1 MSNIIFKGNAIKN
14 FGEFYPNIYID
25 RVVVRNN
32 GTDNVF
38 LDISY
43 TLLFHVTDEFN
54 KEDIIELLETV
65 NFYFAVSNNKQD
77 NKQLLTREELV
88 ADIKNSFKFYDDFTP
103 RTGFMTQEVSE
114 TLFYPFTK
122 ENIIQNLNNDLFS
135 DDVYDSNDRQ
145 VLIVNSEETI
155 NYKTENKTRSHIYL
169 YAFTSLYNSESFA
182 ELNRDTTNTPA
193 IYDLSISEVSYEKIF
208 SPNLNILTQIQ
219 EVYFDVQREK
229 YPDVPILSLGGVYY
243 KTETVTREEIIS
255 KVTNLTKRFTSKLSV
270 GPLSETIDSI
280 NYVIDTFG
288 ASAEFLIQLDRVR
301 KSFPNKTN
309 NNRLGNLYAAL
320 SRLLLNINSSFL
332 DGERLTKERIITGKV
347 IDRRE
352 EPRVTDSVPSFSE
365 SSEFIPRDGFF
376 IERNRLSYDEAQ
388 DLSSNGG
395 FFFFRFESLL
405 KNSSKLSQILNVEK
419 LLEFP
424 VPSRQEDLRTLLFS
438 MLKLRR
444 VGMAKYQISTGELLS
459 FNQIQF
465 DLETRTKNPFGGA
478 VAPKGVENSERFSV
492 EQFLKENF
500 SFAQGPTP
508 EIMFVYEFL
517 DLDAYPAVYE
527 LEQNEQFGGMRFKY
541 LLEIEL
547 DDGTMTMAS
556 LIDRLLIQAISLLS
570 GYYDLATEIC
580 SYNNIQNRFNNFFVE
595 KINDEYPDGTPTPW
609 EMSVYM
615 YSLVTYVLT
624 DNFESVQD
632 VQKFSRNLIK
642 TISPE
647 SGTLEAISNLL
658 LEMERFNDELF
669 SSGTPYS
676 NKKQELM
683 STTNEIILN
692 SRFDVNVL
700 TQDTARLATEA
711 ELEIQSILE
720 LFDYYD
726 KIKVTNEYQ
735 NTRGGAYGDFGDA
748 ADEESTTT
756 PAPLASAVFSE
767 GEFYDKYINPF
778 IPEIFDLVGFSVPYI
793 TRVEG
798 RTRGTVYTYKSQIP
812 VSLENVLSAG
822 DGYGYDN
829 NFYHSGYWSDDWQE
843 RLKTVVVTTFSQWL
857 ASLALKAKKRRDS
870 QLLAE
875 GGLGKPFDYRTTVD
889 SPTDAFNDLRETLEN
904 ALKDSF
910 LSSFRQ
916 ALQLDGESGYF
927 SDSQI
932 RDWMQLYTES
942 STVDVQD
949 RIEQFIDGL
958 YIYFRDNMDL
968 LLPDLSFLRMTYG
981 TLYGSVAR
989 ESVDAASEYYES
1001 IKDPITQLP
1010 EFITD
1015 ENPYLK
1021 YTGPKLEDIPDL
1033 EYFDF
1038 DSV

>member
-14 FGEFYPNIYID
+14 FGEFYPNVYID
-25 RVVVRNN
+25 NVVVRNN
-32 GTDNVF
+32 GTSNVF

-43 TLLFHVTDEFN
+43 TFLFHITDEFD
-54 KEDIIELLETV
+54 KEDIIELLDSV
-65 NFYFAVSNNKQD
+65 NFYFAVSNKRNE
-77 NKQLLTREELV
+77 NKQLLTKNELIADLKTKFFFTSDLNV
-88 ADIKNSFKFYDDFTP
+88 A
-103 RTGFMTQEVSE
+103 TQDNPE
-114 TLFYPFTK
+114 TIFYPFSK

-135 DDVYDSNDRQ
+135 DDIYDSNDRQ
-145 VLIVNSEETI
+145 VLIVKSEETI
-155 NYKTENKTRSHIYL
+155 NYQTENKTQSHIYL
-169 YAFTSLYNSESFA
+169 YAFTSLYNSDSYA
-182 ELNRDTTNTPA
+182 ELNRDVDNPTA
-193 IYDLSISEVSYEKIF
+193 IYDLSISDVSFEKIF

-219 EVYFDVQREK
+219 EVYFDIERQK

-255 KVTNLTKRFTSKLSV
+255 KVTNLVKRFTSKLSI

-288 ASAEFLIQLDRVR
+288 ARAEFLVQLNKVR

-320 SRLLLNINSSFL
+320 SRLLINVNSSFL

-365 SSEFIPRDGFF
+365 SSEFIPRDAFF
-376 IERNRLSYDEAQ
+376 IERNRLSDDEYN

-405 KNSSKLSQILNVEK
+405 KDKSKLAQILDVEK

-424 VPSRQEDLRTLLFS
+424 VPSRQIDLRTLLFS
-438 MLKLRR
+438 MLKLKR
-444 VGMAKYQISTGELLS
+444 VGITKFELSTGELMS
-459 FNQIQF
+459 SNQIQF
-465 DLETRTKNPFGGA
+465 DSEDRKKDPFGYA
-478 VAPKGVENSERFSV
+478 VAPKGVEDSERFSV
-492 EQFLKENF
+492 EQYLKENF

-527 LEQNEQFGGMRFKY
+527 LDQNEQFGGMRFKY
-541 LLEIEL
+541 LIEIEL
-547 DDGTMTMAS
+547 DDNTISMAS

-624 DNFESVQD
+624 DSFESVQD
-632 VQKFSRNLIK
+632 MQKYSRNLIK

-647 SGTLEAISNLL
+647 FGTLDGISNLL
-658 LEMERFNDELF
+658 LEMQRFNDELF

-676 NKKQELM
+676 NKKEELM

-700 TQDTARLATEA
+700 TQNTARLATEA
-711 ELEIQSILE
+711 ELEIQKIID
-720 LFDYYD
+720 LFDFYDNIQYGGLPPDTAGGSYVTQVDESNPGASMTGMSFTVWTEGEYYD
-726 KIKVTNEYQ
+726 RYINSYVPKIFDGIV
-735 NTRGGAYGDFGDA
+735 FGLNYI
-748 ADEESTTT
+748 ER
-756 PAPLASAVFSE
+756 SARSDTQ
-767 GEFYDKYINPF
+767 FYDS
-778 IPEIFDLVGFSVPYI
+778 G
-793 TRVEG
+793 
-798 RTRGTVYTYKSQIP
+798 YTSAFTYN
-812 VSLENVLSAG
+812 LNNVMSAG
-822 DGYGYDN
+822 FVTGDLPN
-829 NFYHSGYWSDDWQE
+829 NFYSRTDFWPSGWQE
-843 RLKTVVVTTFSQWL
+843 GLRTAIIASFSRWL
-857 ASLALKAKKRRDS
+857 ATLAQKIKTLRDT
-870 QLLAE
+870 QLLKE
-875 GGLGKPFDYRTTVD
+875 GGLGTPFDYRTFTEPLHNSGVAV
-889 SPTDAFNDLRETLEN
+889 TELITTLEN
-904 ALKDSF
+904 ALKDAF
-910 LSSFRQ
+910 LTVFRQ
-916 ALQLDGESGYF
+916 ALELDDEQGAF
-927 SDSQI
+927 SDSEI
-932 RDWMQLYTES
+932 REFMTLYVTDELFEEMEFF
-942 STVDVQD
+942 V
-949 RIEQFIDGL
+949 DGL
-958 YIYFRDNMDL
+958 YLYYRDNMRY
-968 LLPDLSFLRMTYG
+968 LLPDLNITRMKSNVRTAP
-981 TLYGSVAR
+981 VAR
-989 ESVDAASEYYES
+989 QSVEAAEEYYQT
-1001 IKDPITQLP
+1001 IKDPDTQLP
-1010 EFITD
+1010 QFVTD
-1015 ENPYLK
+1015 ENPYLR

-1038 DSV
+1038 DAV